1 MSDER
6 CPDCNAAR
14 SAGCACAPT
23 TGFDPLRIRPYVTR
37 PNRPAGASD
46 WSPTGTGRTEH
57 GSTGP
62 AAPGPGTAAPGTPG
76 FGATG
81 PGLAGPHG
89 TPDAGRSEPHP
100 VLGVVQPPNAMTQ
113 PFPAYGTPEPP
124 PYDPAPLPSAD
135 VHPAGA
141 PGSRPE
147 RSPYDS
153 PTPPPHPDAQARPA
167 APGEEYATQPLPV
180 TPEATEHDPA
190 HEPGGDTM
198 MLRAVALPHGP
209 QGVDPQA
216 PGPRAAGRGQGRG
229 RRSGREGRPVPL
241 MAGAAVAVLA
251 AAALVAF
258 MVPGDEDGD
267 RAVARTLPGRTSGA
281 NASTDADSPG
291 ASASAAAPSADPEAS
306 TSPEASATPSPSASA
321 APTESPS
328 ADPSTPATTPSP
340 RPTRSKAEDPGGP
353 TLSTGDA
360 GAEVTEL
367 QRRLAEWGTYRGP
380 VNGHY
385 TSKLRSAVADFQDSA
400 HVSGDPSGVYGPA
413 TRQVLEKVTHEP

>member
-14 SAGCACAPT
+14 SAGCTCAPT
-23 TGFDPLRIRPYVTR
+23 TGYDPLRIRPYVTR
-37 PNRPAGASD
+37 PNRPTGASD
-46 WSPTGTGRTEH
+46 WSPTGTGGTDH
-57 GSTGP
+57 GPTAP
-62 AAPGPGTAAPGTPG
+62 ATPGPGTAAPGTPG
-76 FGATG
+76 YGPTG
-81 PGLAGPHG
+81 PGPAGPHD
-89 TPDAGRSEPHP
+89 TADAGRGEPHP

-113 PFPAYGTPEPP
+113 PFPAFGTPQPAAPHPEGAPGSHPEPP
-124 PYDPAPLPSAD
+124 PYD
-135 VHPAGA
+135 GT
-141 PGSRPE
+141 
-147 RSPYDS
+147 
-153 PTPPPHPDAQARPA
+153 TPPPHPGDPGRPV
-167 APGEEYATQPLPV
+167 APAEEYATQPLPV
-180 TPEATEHDPA
+180 TPAATEHDPA

-209 QGVDPQA
+209 RGVAPQVS
-216 PGPRAAGRGQGRG
+216 GPRAAGRGQGRG

-251 AAALVAF
+251 TAALVAF

-267 RAVARTLPGRTSGA
+267 QAVAGARPARTSGA
-281 NASTDADSPG
+281 DAPTSSADSEVPG
-291 ASASAAAPSADPEAS
+291 ASAAPSSADPEAS
-306 TSPEASATPSPSASA
+306 TSPEASDTPSPSASA
-321 APTESPS
+321 DPTESPS
-328 ADPSTPATTPSP
+328 ADPSTPASTPSP
-340 RPTRSKAEDPGGP
+340 RPTRSKAADPGGP

-413 TRQVLEKVTHEP
+413 TRQVLEKITHEP